1 MIALERAPHK
11 TTSHGRPH
19 RRSLPS
25 FYSMFFE
32 QNDTYLYI
40 SSRLRGTIK
49 GMVAKNAGLPATP
62 ADLINVDEV
71 IGKYYDLVPDPSI
84 AEQRVIFGT
93 SGHRGSS
100 LKTSFNEAHI
110 VAIAQ
115 AIAEYRAKAGVTGPL
130 YLGRDTHALSE
141 PATRTAIEVLVAN
154 GVRVRI
160 DSRDDVVPTPVV
172 SQAILTHNRAADGSQ
187 RFTGNDIADGIVV
200 TPSHN
205 PPTDGGFKYDP
216 PTGGPAPA
224 EATNA
229 IAARANEL
237 LGSYKSVKRTPYEQ
251 AIASDLVER
260 FDYREHYVDDLSN
273 VIDFDVIRSSGVR
286 LGIDPLGGASVN
298 YWPLMNEKYGLSID
312 VVRPQVDPT
321 WSFMTIDHD
330 GKIRMDPSSPYAM
343 KGLVDSLNNGAWKKY
358 DLVGGTDPDADRHGI
373 VCPDWGVM
381 NPNHYIA
388 VCVEYLFGGNRPG
401 WPENAGIGKTL
412 VSSSLI
418 DRVATSIGARLVEVP
433 VGFKWF
439 VDPLFSGEVAF
450 GGEES
455 SGMSFLR
462 KDGRVWTTDKDGLIP
477 DLLAAEITART
488 GKNPA
493 QLHQDQVSRFGES
506 WYRRIDT
513 PTTLEQKQKFAHL
526 TGDDV
531 TATRLAGEE
540 ITAKLTTAPGNGAAI
555 GGIKVT
561 TANNWFAARPSGTE
575 NIYKVYAES
584 FVSPDALD
592 KVLDEATDVVD
603 KALEG

>member
-1 MIALERAPHK
+1 
-11 TTSHGRPH
+11 
-19 RRSLPS
+19 
-25 FYSMFFE
+25 
-32 QNDTYLYI
+32 
-40 SSRLRGTIK
+40 
-49 GMVAKNAGLPATP
+49 MVAKNAGLPATP
-62 ADLINVDEV
+62 ADLIDVDEV
-71 IGKYYDLVPDPSI
+71 IGKYYDIVPDVNVP
-84 AEQRVIFGT
+84 EQRVSFGT

-110 VAIAQ
+110 VAISQ
-115 AIAEYRAKAGVTGPL
+115 AIAEHRKAAGITGPL
-130 YLGRDTHALSE
+130 YLGRDTHALSL
-141 PATRTAIEVLVAN
+141 PAWKTAIEVLVAN

-160 DSRDDVVPTPVV
+160 DSRDDFTPTPVV
-172 SQAILTHNRAADGSQ
+172 SQAILTHNRAADGTQ
-187 RFTGNDIADGIVV
+187 RFSGDDLADGIVV

-224 EATNA
+224 ETTNA
-229 IAARANEL
+229 IAKRANEL
-237 LGSYKSVKRTPYEQ
+237 LPDFKNVKRIPFEQ
-251 AIASDLVER
+251 AVKSDLVER
-260 FDYREHYVDDLSN
+260 FDFRKHYVEDLGN
-273 VIDFDVIRSSGVR
+273 VIDFDVIKSSGVR

-298 YWPLMNEKYGLSID
+298 YWPLVNEVYGTSIE

-321 WSFMTIDHD
+321 WRFMTIDHD

-343 KGLVDSLNNGAWKKY
+343 KGLVDSLNNGAWDKY

-373 VCPDWGVM
+373 VCPNWGVM

-388 VCVEYLFGGNRPG
+388 VVVEYLFGKDKNANPNRPD
-401 WPENAGIGKTL
+401 WPEGTGIGKTL

-418 DRVATSIGARLVEVP
+418 DRVAASIGAKLVEVP

-439 VDPLFSGEVAF
+439 VDPLFTGEVAF

-477 DLLAAEITART
+477 DLLAAEITGKM

-493 QLHQDQVSRFGES
+493 ELHKDQVARFGES
-506 WYRRIDT
+506 WYKRIDT
-513 PTTLEQKQKFAHL
+513 PTTLEQKQKFAKL

-531 TATRLAGEE
+531 TATTLGGEE
-540 ITAKLTTAPGNGAAI
+540 ITAKLTKAPGNDAPI
-555 GGIKVT
+555 GGLKVT
-561 TANNWFAARPSGTE
+561 TKNNWFAARPSGTE

-584 FVSPDALD
+584 FDSPETLD
-592 KVLDEATDVVD
+592 KVLEEATEVVD
-603 KALEG
+603 KALAE

>member
-1 MIALERAPHK
+1 
-11 TTSHGRPH
+11 
-19 RRSLPS
+19 
-25 FYSMFFE
+25 
-32 QNDTYLYI
+32 
-40 SSRLRGTIK
+40 
-49 GMVAKNAGLPATP
+49 MVATNAGLPATP
-62 ADLINVDEV
+62 ADLIDVDEV
-71 IGKYYDLVPDPSI
+71 IGKYYDIVPDVNVP
-84 AEQRVIFGT
+84 EQRVSFGT

-110 VAIAQ
+110 VAISQ
-115 AIAEYRAKAGVTGPL
+115 AIAEHRKAAGITGPL
-130 YLGRDTHALSE
+130 YIGRDTHALSL
-141 PATRTAIEVLVAN
+141 PAWKTAIEVLVAN

-160 DSRDDVVPTPVV
+160 DSRDDFTPTPVV
-172 SQAILTHNRAADGSQ
+172 SQAILTHNRAADGTQ
-187 RFTGNDIADGIVV
+187 RFSGDDLADGIVV

-224 EATNA
+224 ETTNA
-229 IAARANEL
+229 IAKRANEL
-237 LGSYKSVKRTPYEQ
+237 LPDFKNVKRIPFEQ
-251 AIASDLVER
+251 AVKSDLVER
-260 FDYREHYVDDLSN
+260 FDFRKHYVEDLGN
-273 VIDFDVIRSSGVR
+273 VIDFDVIKSSGVR

-298 YWPLMNEKYGLSID
+298 YWPLVNEVYGTSIE

-321 WSFMTIDHD
+321 WRFMTIDHD

-343 KGLVDSLNNGAWKKY
+343 KGLVDSLNNGAWDKY

-373 VCPDWGVM
+373 VCPNWGVM

-388 VCVEYLFGGNRPG
+388 VVVEYLFGKDKNANPNRPD
-401 WPENAGIGKTL
+401 WPEGTGIGKTL

-418 DRVATSIGARLVEVP
+418 DRVAASIGAKLVEVP

-439 VDPLFSGEVAF
+439 VDPLFTGEVAF

-477 DLLAAEITART
+477 DLLAAEITGKM

-493 QLHQDQVSRFGES
+493 ELHKDQVARFGES
-506 WYRRIDT
+506 WYKRIDT
-513 PTTLEQKQKFAHL
+513 PTTLEQKQKFAKL

-531 TATRLAGEE
+531 TATTLGGEE
-540 ITAKLTTAPGNGAAI
+540 ITAKLTKAPGNDAPI
-555 GGIKVT
+555 GGLKVT
-561 TANNWFAARPSGTE
+561 TKNNWFAARPSGTE

-584 FVSPDALD
+584 FDSPETLD
-592 KVLDEATDVVD
+592 KVLEEATEVVD
-603 KALEG
+603 KALAE

>member
-1 MIALERAPHK
+1 MI
-11 TTSHGRPH
+11 
-19 RRSLPS
+19 
-25 FYSMFFE
+25 
-32 QNDTYLYI
+32 D
-40 SSRLRGTIK
+40 
-49 GMVAKNAGLPATP
+49 
-62 ADLINVDEV
+62 VDEV
-71 IGKYYDLVPDPSI
+71 IGKYYDIVPDVNVP
-84 AEQRVIFGT
+84 EQRVSFGT

-110 VAIAQ
+110 VAISQ
-115 AIAEYRAKAGVTGPL
+115 AIAEHRKAAGITGPL
-130 YLGRDTHALSE
+130 YLGRDPHALSL
-141 PATRTAIEVLVAN
+141 PAWKTAIEVLVAN

-160 DSRDDVVPTPVV
+160 DSRDDFTPTPVV
-172 SQAILTHNRAADGSQ
+172 SQAILTHNRAADGTQ
-187 RFTGNDIADGIVV
+187 RFSGDDLADGIVV

-224 EATNA
+224 ETTNA
-229 IAARANEL
+229 IAKRANEL
-237 LGSYKSVKRTPYEQ
+237 LPDFKNVKRVPFEQ
-251 AIASDLVER
+251 AVKSDLVER
-260 FDYREHYVDDLSN
+260 FDFRKHYVEDLGN
-273 VIDFDVIRSSGVR
+273 VIDFDVIKSSGVR

-298 YWPLMNEKYGLSID
+298 YWPLVNEVYGTSIE

-321 WSFMTIDHD
+321 WRFMTIDHD

-343 KGLVDSLNNGAWKKY
+343 KGLVDSLNNGAWDKY

-388 VCVEYLFGGNRPG
+388 VVVEYLFGKDKNGNPNRPD
-401 WPENAGIGKTL
+401 WPEGTGIGKTL

-418 DRVATSIGARLVEVP
+418 DRVAASIGAKLVEVP

-439 VDPLFSGEVAF
+439 VDPLFTGEVAF

-477 DLLAAEITART
+477 DLLAAEITGKM

-493 QLHQDQVSRFGES
+493 ELHKDQVARFGES
-506 WYRRIDT
+506 WYKRIDT
-513 PTTLEQKQKFAHL
+513 PTTLEQKQKFAKL

-531 TATRLAGEE
+531 TATTLGGEE
-540 ITAKLTTAPGNGAAI
+540 ITAKLTKAPGNDAPI
-555 GGIKVT
+555 GGLKVT
-561 TANNWFAARPSGTE
+561 TKNNWFAARPSGTE

-584 FVSPDALD
+584 FDSPETLD
-592 KVLDEATDVVD
+592 KVLEEATEVVD
-603 KALEG
+603 KALAE

>member
-1 MIALERAPHK
+1 
-11 TTSHGRPH
+11 
-19 RRSLPS
+19 
-25 FYSMFFE
+25 
-32 QNDTYLYI
+32 
-40 SSRLRGTIK
+40 
-49 GMVAKNAGLPATP
+49 MVAKNAGLPATP
-62 ADLINVDEV
+62 ADLIDVDEV
-71 IGKYYDLVPDPSI
+71 IGKYYDIVPDVNVP
-84 AEQRVIFGT
+84 EQRVSFGT

-110 VAIAQ
+110 VAITQ
-115 AIAEYRAKAGVTGPL
+115 AIAEHRKAAGITGPL
-130 YLGRDTHALSE
+130 YLGRDTHALSL
-141 PATRTAIEVLVAN
+141 PAWKTAIEVLVAN

-160 DSRDDVVPTPVV
+160 DSRDDFTPTPVV
-172 SQAILTHNRAADGSQ
+172 SQAILTHNRAADGTQ
-187 RFTGNDIADGIVV
+187 RFSGDDLADGIVV

-224 EATNA
+224 ETTNA
-229 IAARANEL
+229 IAKRANEL
-237 LGSYKSVKRTPYEQ
+237 LPDFKNVKRIPFEQ
-251 AIASDLVER
+251 AVKSDLVER
-260 FDYREHYVDDLSN
+260 FDFRKHYVEDLGN
-273 VIDFDVIRSSGVR
+273 VIDFDVIKSSGVR

-298 YWPLMNEKYGLSID
+298 YWPLVNEVYGTSIE

-321 WSFMTIDHD
+321 WRFMTIDHD

-343 KGLVDSLNNGAWKKY
+343 KGLVDSLNNGAWDKY

-388 VCVEYLFGGNRPG
+388 VVVEYLFGKDKNGNPNRPD
-401 WPENAGIGKTL
+401 WPEGTGIGKTL

-418 DRVATSIGARLVEVP
+418 DRVAASIGAKLVEVP

-439 VDPLFSGEVAF
+439 VDPLFTGEVAF

-477 DLLAAEITART
+477 DLLAAEITGKM

-493 QLHQDQVSRFGES
+493 ELHKDQVARFGES
-506 WYRRIDT
+506 WYKRIDT
-513 PTTLEQKQKFAHL
+513 PTTLEQKQKFAKL

-531 TATRLAGEE
+531 TATTLGGEE
-540 ITAKLTTAPGNGAAI
+540 ITAKLTKAPGNDAPI
-555 GGIKVT
+555 GGLKVT
-561 TANNWFAARPSGTE
+561 TKNNWFAARPSGTE

-584 FVSPDALD
+584 FDSPETLD
-592 KVLDEATDVVD
+592 KVLEEATEVVD
-603 KALEG
+603 KALAE

>member
-1 MIALERAPHK
+1 
-11 TTSHGRPH
+11 
-19 RRSLPS
+19 
-25 FYSMFFE
+25 
-32 QNDTYLYI
+32 
-40 SSRLRGTIK
+40 
-49 GMVAKNAGLPATP
+49 MVAKNAGMPATP

-71 IGKYYDLVPDPSI
+71 VGKYYDCIPAP
-84 AEQRVIFGT
+84 ANPEQRVSFGT

-110 VAIAQ
+110 VAISQ
-115 AIAEYRAKAGVTGPL
+115 AIAEYRKAAGVTGPL
-130 YLGRDTHALSE
+130 YIGRDTHALSD
-141 PATRTAIEVLVAN
+141 PAQKTAIEVLVAN
-154 GVRVRI
+154 GVHVRI
-160 DSRDDVVPTPVV
+160 DSRDDVVPTPVI
-172 SQAILTHNRAADGSQ
+172 SQAILTHNRAQDGTQ
-187 RFTGNDIADGIVV
+187 RFTGEGLADGIVV

-216 PTGGPAPA
+216 VTGGPAPA
-224 EATNA
+224 DVTER
-229 IAARANEL
+229 IANRANEL
-237 LGSYKSVKRTPYEQ
+237 LGDYRSVKRVPYEQ

-260 FDYREHYVDDLSN
+260 FDYRDHYVSDLGD

-298 YWPLMNEKYGLSID
+298 YWPLINEQYDLNIGVI
-312 VVRPQVDPT
+312 RPEVDPT
-321 WSFMTIDHD
+321 WRFMTIDHD
-330 GKIRMDPSSPYAM
+330 GKIRIDPSSPYAM
-343 KGLVDSLNNGAWKKY
+343 KGLVDKLNAGAWDKY

-373 VCPDWGVM
+373 VCPNWGVM

-388 VCVEYLFGGNRPG
+388 VCVEYLFSGNRPN
-401 WPENAGIGKTL
+401 WPKGAGIGKTL

-418 DRVATSIGARLVEVP
+418 DRVAESIGAKLVEVP

-493 QLHQDQVSRFGES
+493 QLHQAQVERFGES
-506 WYRRIDT
+506 WYKRVDT
-513 PTTLEQKQKFAHL
+513 PTTLKQKQKFAGL
-526 TGDDV
+526 NGDDV
-531 TATRLAGEE
+531 TATTLAGED
-540 ITAKLTTAPGNGAAI
+540 ITAKLTVASGNNAPI
-555 GGIKVT
+555 GGLKVT
-561 TANNWFAARPSGTE
+561 TKDNWFAARPSGTE

-584 FVSPDALD
+584 FESPEALD
-592 KVLDEATDVVD
+592 KILEEATVVVD
-603 KALEG
+603 KALA

>member
-1 MIALERAPHK
+1 
-11 TTSHGRPH
+11 
-19 RRSLPS
+19 
-25 FYSMFFE
+25 
-32 QNDTYLYI
+32 
-40 SSRLRGTIK
+40 
-49 GMVAKNAGLPATP
+49 MVANNAGLPATP
-62 ADLINVDEV
+62 EDLINVDEV
-71 IGKYYDLVPDPSI
+71 IGSYYDRIPDPEVP
-84 AEQRVIFGT
+84 AQRVAFGT

-100 LKTSFNEAHI
+100 LLTSFNEAHI
-110 VAIAQ
+110 VAITQ
-115 AIAEYRAKAGVTGPL
+115 AIAELRKTQGIDGPL
-130 YLGRDTHALSE
+130 YIGRDTHALSE
-141 PATRTAIEVLVAN
+141 PAWKTAIEVLVAN
-154 GVRVRI
+154 GVRVRV
-160 DSRDDVVPTPVV
+160 DSRDDFTPTPVV
-172 SQAILTHNRAADGSQ
+172 SQAILTHNRAADGTQ
-187 RFTGNDIADGIVV
+187 RFSGADLADGIVV

-224 EATNA
+224 ETTNA

-237 LGSYKSVKRTPYEQ
+237 LGNYKQVKRVPFEQ

-260 FDYREHYVDDLSN
+260 FDYREHYVADLSN
-273 VIDFDVIRSSGVR
+273 VIDFDIIRSSGVR

-312 VVRPQVDPT
+312 VVRPEVDPT
-321 WSFMTIDHD
+321 WRFMTIDHD
-330 GKIRMDPSSPYAM
+330 GKIRMDPSSTYAM
-343 KGLVDSLNNGAWKKY
+343 KGLVDELNAGAWDKY

-373 VCPDWGVM
+373 VCPNWGVM

-401 WPENAGIGKTL
+401 WPTDAGIGKTL

-418 DRVATSIGARLVEVP
+418 DRVAASINAKLVEVP

-493 QLHQDQVSRFGES
+493 QLHQEQVERFGES
-506 WYRRIDT
+506 WYKRVDT
-513 PTTLEQKQKFAHL
+513 PTTLEQKAKFATL
-526 TGDDV
+526 TGDAVSAD
-531 TATRLAGEE
+531 TLAGEP
-540 ITAKLTTAPGNGAAI
+540 ILAKLTEAPGNGAKI
-555 GGIKVT
+555 GGLKVVT
-561 TANNWFAARPSGTE
+561 KNNWFAARPSGTE

-584 FVSPDALD
+584 FVSEDALD
-592 KVLDEATDVVD
+592 QVLDEATQVVD
-603 KALEG
+603 KALGE

>member
-1 MIALERAPHK
+1 
-11 TTSHGRPH
+11 
-19 RRSLPS
+19 
-25 FYSMFFE
+25 
-32 QNDTYLYI
+32 
-40 SSRLRGTIK
+40 
-49 GMVAKNAGLPATP
+49 MVATNAGLPATP
-62 ADLINVDEV
+62 ADLIDVDEV
-71 IGKYYDLVPDPSI
+71 IGKYYDIVPDVNVP
-84 AEQRVIFGT
+84 EQRVSFGT

-110 VAIAQ
+110 VAISQ
-115 AIAEYRAKAGVTGPL
+115 AIAEHRKAAGITGPL
-130 YLGRDTHALSE
+130 YIGRDTHALSL
-141 PATRTAIEVLVAN
+141 PAWKTAIEVLVAN

-160 DSRDDVVPTPVV
+160 DSRDDFTPTPVV
-172 SQAILTHNRAADGSQ
+172 SQAILTHNRAADGTQ
-187 RFTGNDIADGIVV
+187 RFSGDDLADGIVV

-224 EATNA
+224 ETTNA
-229 IAARANEL
+229 IAKRANEL
-237 LGSYKSVKRTPYEQ
+237 LPDFKNVKRIPFEQ
-251 AIASDLVER
+251 AVKSDLVER
-260 FDYREHYVDDLSN
+260 FDFRKHYVEDLGN
-273 VIDFDVIRSSGVR
+273 VIDFDVIKSSGVR

-298 YWPLMNEKYGLSID
+298 YWPLVNEVYGTSIE

-321 WSFMTIDHD
+321 WRFMTIDHD

-343 KGLVDSLNNGAWKKY
+343 KGLVDSLNNGAWDKY

-373 VCPDWGVM
+373 VCPNWGVM

-388 VCVEYLFGGNRPG
+388 VVVEYLFGKDKNGNPNRPD
-401 WPENAGIGKTL
+401 WPEGTGIGKTL

-418 DRVATSIGARLVEVP
+418 DRVAASIGAKLVEVP

-439 VDPLFSGEVAF
+439 VDPLFTGEVAF

-477 DLLAAEITART
+477 DLLAAEITGKM

-493 QLHQDQVSRFGES
+493 ELHKDQVARFGES
-506 WYRRIDT
+506 WYKRIDT
-513 PTTLEQKQKFAHL
+513 PTTLEQKQKFAKL

-531 TATRLAGEE
+531 TATTLGGEE
-540 ITAKLTTAPGNGAAI
+540 ITAKLTKAPGNDAPI
-555 GGIKVT
+555 GGLKVT
-561 TANNWFAARPSGTE
+561 TKNNWFAARPSGTE

-584 FVSPDALD
+584 FVSPETLD
-592 KVLDEATDVVD
+592 KVLEEATEVVD
-603 KALEG
+603 KALAE

>member
-1 MIALERAPHK
+1 
-11 TTSHGRPH
+11 
-19 RRSLPS
+19 
-25 FYSMFFE
+25 
-32 QNDTYLYI
+32 
-40 SSRLRGTIK
+40 
-49 GMVAKNAGLPATP
+49 MVAKNAGLPATEK
-62 ADLINVDEV
+62 DLIDVDHV
-71 IGKYYDLVPDPSI
+71 IGQYYDSIPDPDV

-110 VAIAQ
+110 VAITQ
-115 AIAEYRAKAGVTGPL
+115 AIAEHRKTANITGPL
-130 YLGRDTHALSE
+130 YIGRDTHALSH
-141 PATRTAIEVLVAN
+141 PAWKTAIEVLVAN

-160 DSRDDVVPTPVV
+160 DANDDFTPTPTV
-172 SQAILTHNRAADGSQ
+172 SQAILTHNRAADGTQ
-187 RFTGNDIADGIVV
+187 RFTGDDLADGIVV

-224 EATNA
+224 ETTNA

-237 LGSYKSVKRTPYEQ
+237 LGSFKTISRVPFEQ
-251 AIASDLVER
+251 ALKSDLVER
-260 FDYREHYVDDLSN
+260 FDYREHYVADLGN

-286 LGIDPLGGASVN
+286 LGIDPLGGASVH
-298 YWPLMNEKYGLSID
+298 YWPLINERYGLNIGVINPD
-312 VVRPQVDPT
+312 TDPT
-321 WSFMTIDHD
+321 WRFMTIDHD
-330 GKIRMDPSSPYAM
+330 GKIRIDPSSPYAM
-343 KGLVDSLNNGAWKKY
+343 KGLVDRLNNGAWDKY

-388 VCVEYLFGGNRPG
+388 VCVEYLFSGNRPG
-401 WPENAGIGKTL
+401 WPGHAGIGKTL

-418 DRVATSIGARLVEVP
+418 DRVAASIGAKLVEVP

-462 KDGRVWTTDKDGLIP
+462 RDGRVWTTDKDGLIP
-477 DLLAAEITART
+477 DLLAAEITAKT

-493 QLHQDQVSRFGES
+493 ELHKDQVARFGES
-506 WYRRIDT
+506 WYKRVDT
-513 PTTLEQKQKFAHL
+513 PTTLAQKQKFAQL
-526 TGDDV
+526 SGEDV
-531 TATRLAGEE
+531 ETAKLAGED
-540 ITAKLTTAPGNGAAI
+540 ITAKLTEAPGNHAKI
-555 GGIKVT
+555 GGLKVT
-561 TANNWFAARPSGTE
+561 TKDNWFAARPSGTE

-584 FVSPDALD
+584 FVSPSALD
-592 KVLDEATDVVD
+592 NVLDEAKDVVD
-603 KALEG
+603 KALGE

>member
-1 MIALERAPHK
+1 
-11 TTSHGRPH
+11 
-19 RRSLPS
+19 
-25 FYSMFFE
+25 
-32 QNDTYLYI
+32 
-40 SSRLRGTIK
+40 
-49 GMVAKNAGLPATP
+49 MVAKNAGLPATP
-62 ADLINVDEV
+62 ADLIDVDEV
-71 IGKYYDLVPDPSI
+71 IGKYYDIVPDVNVP
-84 AEQRVIFGT
+84 EQRVSFGT

-110 VAIAQ
+110 VAISQ
-115 AIAEYRAKAGVTGPL
+115 AIAEHRKAAGITGPL
-130 YLGRDTHALSE
+130 YLGRDTHALSL
-141 PATRTAIEVLVAN
+141 PAWKTAIEVLVAN

-160 DSRDDVVPTPVV
+160 DSRDDFTPTPVV
-172 SQAILTHNRAADGSQ
+172 SQAILTHNRAADGTQ
-187 RFTGNDIADGIVV
+187 RFSGDDLADGIVV

-224 EATNA
+224 ETTNA
-229 IAARANEL
+229 IAKRANEL
-237 LGSYKSVKRTPYEQ
+237 LPDFKNVKRVPFEQ
-251 AIASDLVER
+251 AVKSDLVER
-260 FDYREHYVDDLSN
+260 FDFRKHYVEDLGN
-273 VIDFDVIRSSGVR
+273 VIDFDVIKSSGVR

-298 YWPLMNEKYGLSID
+298 YWPLVNEVYGTSIE

-321 WSFMTIDHD
+321 WRFMTIDHD

-343 KGLVDSLNNGAWKKY
+343 KGLVDSLNNGAWDKY

-388 VCVEYLFGGNRPG
+388 VVVEYLFGKDKNGNPNRPD
-401 WPENAGIGKTL
+401 WPEGTGIGKTL

-418 DRVATSIGARLVEVP
+418 DRVAASIGAKLVEVP

-439 VDPLFSGEVAF
+439 VDPLFTGEVAF

-477 DLLAAEITART
+477 DLLAAEITGKM

-493 QLHQDQVSRFGES
+493 ELHKDQVARFGES
-506 WYRRIDT
+506 WYKRIDT
-513 PTTLEQKQKFAHL
+513 PTTLEQKQKFAKL

-531 TATRLAGEE
+531 TATTLGGEE
-540 ITAKLTTAPGNGAAI
+540 ITAKLTKAPGNDAPI
-555 GGIKVT
+555 GGLKVT
-561 TANNWFAARPSGTE
+561 TKNNWFAARPSGTE

-584 FVSPDALD
+584 FVSPEALD
-592 KVLDEATDVVD
+592 KVLDEATVVVD
-603 KALEG
+603 KALSE

>member
-1 MIALERAPHK
+1 
-11 TTSHGRPH
+11 
-19 RRSLPS
+19 
-25 FYSMFFE
+25 
-32 QNDTYLYI
+32 
-40 SSRLRGTIK
+40 
-49 GMVAKNAGLPATP
+49 MVSNNAGMPATP
-62 ADLINVDEV
+62 EDLINVDEV
-71 IGKYYDLVPDPSI
+71 LGSYYDLIPDAAVP
-84 AEQRVIFGT
+84 EQRVAFGT

-110 VAIAQ
+110 VAITQ
-115 AIAEYRAKAGVTGPL
+115 AIAEYRSQAHIDGPL
-130 YLGRDTHALSE
+130 YIGRDTHALSL
-141 PATRTAIEVLVAN
+141 PAWKTAIEVLTAN

-160 DSRDDVVPTPVV
+160 DSRDDYTPTPTI
-172 SQAILTHNRAADGSQ
+172 SQAILTHNRAADGTQ
-187 RFTGNDIADGIVV
+187 RFSGPDLADGIVV

-224 EATNA
+224 ETTNA
-229 IAARANEL
+229 IAQRANEL
-237 LGSYKSVKRTPYEQ
+237 LPDWKNIARIPFSQ
-251 AIASDLVER
+251 AIASDLIER
-260 FDYREHYVDDLSN
+260 FDYREHYVNDLKD
-273 VIDFDVIRSSGVR
+273 VIDFQLIKDSGVR

-298 YWPLMNEKYGLSID
+298 YWDLINEKYGLNIG
-312 VVRPQVDPT
+312 VVNPKVDPQ

-343 KGLVDSLNNGAWKKY
+343 KGLVDRLNAGAWDQY

-373 VCPDWGVM
+373 VCPGTGVM

-401 WPENAGIGKTL
+401 WPAGAGVGKTL

-418 DRVATSIGARLVEVP
+418 DRVAASINARLVEVP

-439 VDPLFSGEVAF
+439 VDPLFNGEVGF

-462 KDGRVWTTDKDGLIP
+462 FDGHVWTTDKDGIIP
-477 DLLAAEITART
+477 DLLAAEITAKT
-488 GKNPA
+488 GKNPG
-493 QLHQDQVSRFGES
+493 QLHEEQVARFGKS
-506 WYRRIDT
+506 WYKRVDT
-513 PTTLEQKQKFAHL
+513 PTTLEQKQKFAGL
-526 TGDDV
+526 TPQSV
-531 TATRLAGEE
+531 TDTVLGGEPIE
-540 ITAKLTTAPGNGAAI
+540 QKMTEAPGNNAPI

-561 TANNWFAARPSGTE
+561 TKDNWFAARPSGTE

-584 FVSPDALD
+584 FVSEE
-592 KVLDEATDVVD
+592 VLDTVLEEAASVVD